1 MAYSLRGS
9 NLSHKKPDSNF
20 GFVAYIMGVG
30 CLGAACIGFGL
41 WYHKETSNNTK

>member
-20 GFVAYIMGVG
+20 GFVAYIMGV
-30 CLGAACIGFGL
+30 LYIGHKSFEDL
-41 WYHKETSNNTK
+41 WLF